1 MFSEEEEVG
10 EIKRLGGM
18 AKVSIQGF
26 DRVVFK
32 TFMKNTYSVIFI

>member
-1 MFSEEEEVG
+1 MFSEEVG
-10 EIKRLGGM
+10 EIRLGRM

-32 TFMKNTYSVIFI
+32 TFMKKTYSVIFI